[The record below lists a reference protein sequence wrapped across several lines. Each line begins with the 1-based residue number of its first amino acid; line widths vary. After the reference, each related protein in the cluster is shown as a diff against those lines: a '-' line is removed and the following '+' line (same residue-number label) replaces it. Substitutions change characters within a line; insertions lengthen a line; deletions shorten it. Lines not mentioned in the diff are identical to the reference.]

1 VSESDI
7 DHRTPTVTSAHRRR
21 RPTRVGWGTRIL
33 VGVAGVGLLAL
44 VTMTVFS
51 GGPDGTDVRS
61 MHTGQC
67 YVETDVVEDHG
78 RLIPYGKDAP
88 CLTSSPRV
96 VAVVELPLG
105 AYPGV
110 DELNQ
115 VVADRCGGEQTYV
128 VAPTAE
134 TWPDGDR
141 TLVCLHLP

>member
-1 VSESDI
+1 MSEPDI
-7 DHRTPTVTSAHRRR
+7 AHRPLTVTAAPRRR
-21 RPTRVGWGTRIL
+21 RPTKVGWGTMVL
-33 VGVAGVGLLAL
+33 VGIGRVGLLAL
-44 VTMTVFS
+44 VGVTVFR
-51 GGPDGTDVRS
+51 GGPEGTDVRS
-61 MHTGQC
+61 MHVGQC
-67 YVETDVVEDHG
+67 YVETDVVEDHD

-88 CLTSSPRV
+88 CLSSSPRV

-110 DELNQ
+110 DGLNR